1 MVIDEAKAWCSCEV
15 EDDNFAIFDNN
26 IYAIN
31 FDNNIFKPFKPTN
44 NKRFRS
50 FYYNPGRIFRQ
61 KRPYDY
67 YYTPEKSHKKSTHY
81 EYNVE
86 ARESHNNNKIIT
98 ASWMRGKT
106 PNYALKT
113 NLVNSFS
120 TALNLGAEIRVAKN
134 VTYNTSVSW
143 NPWTYN
149 AENNTKF
156 KFLLVEPAIRFWS
169 CESFNGHFWS
179 IHGHYA
185 YYNVGSLPVVPFSET
200 MNEYRFE
207 GQLAGAGVSYGY
219 HWLLSSRWSLDAE
232 IGVGY
237 ARLWYGKYPCQ
248 TCAKVLDNENRNYWG
263 VTRAGFSIAYLF

>member
-15 EDDNFAIFDNN
+15 EDDNFALFDNN

-86 ARESHNNNKIIT
+86 TRESHNNNKIIT

-185 YYNVGSLPVVPFSET
+185 YYNVGSLPVRPFTET